1 MVEKPTYEELEQ
13 RVEVLEK
20 ESFEQKRAE
29 EELKHQ
35 KRRLESLIEYSSLA
49 IVTLDEGHNIISCN
63 RDFEKL
69 FYFKESEMVGRNLDE
84 LIVGQEYIED
94 ALLYTKETLKGKA
107 IRGSGKRQRKDGTY
121 VYVEFFGVPVIIDGK
136 VIGAYGIYQDISD
149 RKQVEEALQEG
160 ERFLQDVFDAI
171 KDGISVLDIN
181 LKIVRVNS
189 WMKEMYS
196 KEKKLAGRKC
206 YEVYQKRDTPCPW
219 CPSLKTI
226 ETGETHNAI
235 VPYPSEENPT
245 GWIELSSFPL
255 RNIEGDMVGVIEYV
269 KDITQQKRSEESLRV
284 ERDNLHNIFE
294 SIEDG
299 IYIVN
304 QQYDIQYV
312 NPVLVKDFG
321 PYEGRKC
328 YKYFHDRDEVCPWCK
343 SQDVWSGKTVHW
355 EWSSF
360 KNGRTYDLMD
370 TPLTLPDGSIGK
382 LEIFRDITERKQSE
396 RELRIRNQIAGV
408 FLSAPDDEMY
418 AGVLE
423 IVLKAMES
431 KWGIFGCIDE
441 QGSWVC
447 PSMTRDVWD
456 QCQIPDKEIMF
467 PREQW
472 GDTIWGRAMVEKKT
486 LYSNNKPFK
495 VPKGHIPITRAL
507 DVPIIYQG
515 KVIGNFLVGNKET
528 DYDEKDKQLL
538 ESISNYIAPI
548 LHARLQRDAQE
559 KDKKKLE
566 TRLRQ
571 VQKME
576 AIGTLA
582 GGIAHDFNNIL
593 AAIIGYAEM
602 VKMKLPE
609 DSEVLSDLDQV
620 LKSGIRAKT
629 LVQQILAFSREQE
642 LEQRPLQLKYIVKET
657 LKLIRSTLPSDIEI
671 KEDIAKD
678 VGIVNA
684 DPTQMQQVIMN
695 LCTNAGHAMQ
705 KEGGVLLVGLGN
717 VELDD
722 IAAAQYIDIDP
733 GTYLRLTVS
742 DTGSGMTP
750 EVNEHIFDPYF
761 TTKEKGVGTGMGLS
775 MVHGIV
781 KNHNGEITVYSE
793 PGKGSTFHVYLP
805 IIRETEEQPEVLE
818 KETPSTG
825 HESILLVDDEP
836 ALAELE
842 KQMLE
847 RFGYEVAVRMSG
859 IDALEMFRSQPD
871 RFDLVITDMTMPKMM
886 GDRLAKKLVEIRPD
900 IPIIICTGYSERMS
914 EEKAKRIGVKALIMK
929 PFVIKDLVKTV
940 RKVIDGL

>member
-1 MVEKPTYEELEQ
+1 
-13 RVEVLEK
+13 
-20 ESFEQKRAE
+20 
-29 EELKHQ
+29 
-35 KRRLESLIEYSSLA
+35 
-49 IVTLDEGHNIISCN
+49 
-63 RDFEKL
+63 EKL

-84 LIVGQEYIED
+84 LIVGQEYID
-94 ALLYTKETLKGKA
+94 AALLYTKETSKGKA
-107 IRGSGKRQRKDGTY
+107 IHGSGKRQRKDGTY
-121 VYVEFFGVPVIIDGK
+121 VYVEFIGVPVIIDGK

-149 RKQVEEALQEG
+149 RKQAEKELQEG

-189 WMKEMYS
+189 WMEEMYS

-235 VPYPSEENPT
+235 VPYPSKENPT

-255 RNIEGDMVGVIEYV
+255 KNIEGDMVGVIEYV

-304 QQYDIQYV
+304 QQYDIQYC

-328 YKYFHDRDEVCPWCK
+328 YEYFHDRDEVCPWCK

-355 EWSSF
+355 EWFSF
-360 KNGRTYDLMD
+360 KNDRTYDLMD
-370 TPLTLPDGSIGK
+370 TPMTLPDGSIGK
-382 LEIFRDITERKQSE
+382 LEIFRDITERKQLE
-396 RELRIRNQIAGV
+396 RELRIRNQIADV
-408 FLSAPDDEMY
+408 FLFVPDDEMY

-423 IVLKAMES
+423 VVLEALES
-431 KWGIFGCIDE
+431 KFGIFGYIDE
-441 QGSWVC
+441 KGDLVC

-456 QCQIPDKEIMF
+456 QCRISDKDIRF
-467 PREQW
+467 PCEQW
-472 GDTIWGRAMVEKKT
+472 GDSIWGRAMVGKEA
-486 LYSNNKPFK
+486 LYSNKPFK
-495 VPKGHIPITRAL
+495 VPKGHIPITKAL
-507 DVPIIYQG
+507 DVPIIHQG
-515 KVIGNFLVGNKET
+515 EAIGNFLVGNKET
-528 DYDEKDKQLL
+528 VYGEKERHLL
-538 ESISNYIAPI
+538 ENISNFIAPV
-548 LHARLQRDAQE
+548 LHARLQKDTRERD
-559 KDKKKLE
+559 KRRLE
-566 TRLRQ
+566 TQLRQ
-571 VQKME
+571 AQKME

-593 AAIIGYAEM
+593 AAIIGYVEL

-609 DSEVLSDLDQV
+609 DSEVLPDLDQI
-620 LKSGIRAKT
+620 LKSGFRAKS

-642 LEQRPLQLKYIVKET
+642 LKQRPLQLKYIVKESI
-657 LKLIRSTLPSDIEI
+657 KLLRSTLPADIEI
-671 KEDIAKD
+671 KEYIAED
-678 VGIVNA
+678 VGIVNS
-684 DPTQMQQVIMN
+684 DPTQMQQIIMN
-695 LCTNAGHAMQ
+695 LCTNACHAMQ
-705 KEGGVLLVGLGN
+705 KEGGIISVGLGN

-722 IAAAQYIDIDP
+722 IASAQHMDLDP
-733 GTYLRLTVS
+733 GIYLRLTVG
-742 DTGSGMTP
+742 DTGSGMTS
-750 EVNEHIFDPYF
+750 EVMDRIFDPYF
-761 TTKEKGVGTGMGLS
+761 TTKDTGIGTGMGLPI
-775 MVHGIV
+775 VHGIV
-781 KNHNGEITVYSE
+781 KNHDGGIIVYSE

-805 IIRETEEQPEVLE
+805 IAKEVEEHPEARE
-818 KETPSTG
+818 KETLPRG
-825 HESILLVDDEP
+825 HERILFVDDEP
-836 ALAELE
+836 ALAELG

-847 RFGYEVAVRMSG
+847 RFGYEVTATASS

-871 RFDLVITDMTMPKMM
+871 RFDLVMTDMVMPKIR

-900 IPIIICTGYSERMS
+900 IPIIICTGRSEQMS
-914 EEKAKRIGVKALIMK
+914 EEKTKRIGIKALVMK
-929 PFVIKDLVKTV
+929 PYVMKDLASIV

>member
-1 MVEKPTYEELEQ
+1 MAEKPTYEELEQ
-13 RVEVLEK
+13 RVKVLEK

-29 EELKHQ
+29 EKLKHQ

-69 FYFKESEMVGRNLDE
+69 FYFKESEIVGRNLDE
-84 LIVGQEYIED
+84 LIVGREYIED
-94 ALLYTKETLKGKA
+94 ALLYTKETSKGKA
-107 IRGSGKRQRKDGTY
+107 IHGSGKRQRKDGTY
-121 VYVEFFGVPVIIDGK
+121 VYVEFIGVPVIIDGK

-149 RKQVEEALQEG
+149 RKQAEEALQEG

-189 WMKEMYS
+189 WVEEMYS

-255 RNIEGDMVGVIEYV
+255 RNIEGDMVGVIEYA

-299 IYIVN
+299 IFIVN

-321 PYEGRKC
+321 PYEGRNC
-328 YKYFHDRDEVCPWCK
+328 YEYFHDRDEVCPWCK
-343 SQDVWSGKTVHW
+343 NQDVWSGKTVHW

-360 KNGRTYDLMD
+360 KNDRTYDLMD
-370 TPLTLPDGSIGK
+370 TPLTLSDGSIGK

-396 RELRIRNQIAGV
+396 RELRIWNQIAGI
-408 FLSAPDDEMY
+408 FLSVSDDEIY
-418 AGVLE
+418 GEVLE
-423 IVLKAMES
+423 VILKATES
-431 KWGIFGCIDE
+431 KYGIFGYFDE
-441 QGSWVC
+441 KGNLAC
-447 PSMTRDVWD
+447 PSMTRDVWN
-456 QCQIPDKEIMF
+456 QCQVPDKEIIF

-472 GDTIWGRAMVEKKT
+472 GDSIWGRAMVEKKA
-486 LYSNNKPFK
+486 LYFNRPFK
-495 VPKGHIPITRAL
+495 VPEGHIPIINAL
-507 DVPIIYQG
+507 CVPIIYQG
-515 KVIGNFLVGNKET
+515 EVIGSFLVGNKET
-528 DYDEKDKQLL
+528 GYDENDKQLL
-538 ESISNYIAPI
+538 EKISDYMAPV

-559 KDKKKLE
+559 KDKKRLE
-566 TRLRQ
+566 IRLRQ
-571 VQKME
+571 VEKME
-576 AIGTLA
+576 AMGTLS

-642 LEQRPLQLKYIVKET
+642 LEQKPLQLKYIVKES
-657 LKLIRSTLPSDIEI
+657 LKLLMSTLPTDIEI

-705 KEGGVLLVGLGN
+705 KEGGILSVGLGN

-722 IAAAQYIDIDP
+722 IAAAQYIDLDP

-742 DTGSGMTP
+742 DTGSGMTS
-750 EVNEHIFDPYF
+750 EVKEHVFEPYF

-775 MVHGIV
+775 IVHGIV
-781 KNHNGEITVYSE
+781 KNHNGGITVYSE
-793 PGKGSTFHVYLP
+793 PEKGSTFHVYLP
-805 IIRETEEQPEVLE
+805 IIREIEEQPEVRE
-818 KETPSTG
+818 KEAIATG
-825 HESILLVDDEP
+825 HERILLVDDEP
-836 ALAELE
+836 ALAELG

-847 RFGYEVAVRMSG
+847 RFGYEVAVRMSSV
-859 IDALEMFRSQPD
+859 DALEMFRSQPD

-886 GDRLAKKLVEIRPD
+886 GDKLAKKLVEIRPD

-914 EEKAKRIGVKALIMK
+914 EEKAKRIGVKALVMK
-929 PFVIKDLVKTV
+929 PFTVKDLVNTV
-940 RKVIDGL
+940 RKIIDGL

>member
-1 MVEKPTYEELEQ
+1 MAEKPTYEELEQ
-13 RVEVLEK
+13 RVKVLEK
-20 ESFEQKRAE
+20 ESFKQKRTE
-29 EELKHQ
+29 EKLKHQ

-94 ALLYTKETLKGKA
+94 ALLYTKETSKGKA
-107 IRGSGKRQRKDGTY
+107 IHGSGKRQRKDGTY
-121 VYVEFFGVPVIIDGK
+121 VYVEFIGVPVIIDGK

-149 RKQVEEALQEG
+149 RKQAEEALQEG

-189 WMKEMYS
+189 WMEEMYS
-196 KEKKLAGRKC
+196 KGKKLAGRKC

-226 ETGETHNAI
+226 ETGEIHNAI
-235 VPYPSEENPT
+235 VPYPFEENPT

-328 YKYFHDRDEVCPWCK
+328 YEYFHDRDEVCPWCK

-355 EWSSF
+355 EWFSF
-360 KNGRTYDLMD
+360 KNDRTYDLMD
-370 TPLTLPDGSIGK
+370 TPMTLPDGSIGK

-396 RELRIRNQIAGV
+396 RELRIRNQIAGI
-408 FLSAPDDEMY
+408 FLSVPDNEMY
-418 AGVLE
+418 GEVLE
-423 IVLKAMES
+423 VILKATES
-431 KWGIFGCIDE
+431 KYGVFGYLDE
-441 QGSWVC
+441 KGNLVC
-447 PSMTRDVWD
+447 PSMTIDIWD
-456 QCQIPDKEIMF
+456 QCQVPDKDMRF
-467 PREQW
+467 PRETW
-472 GDTIWGRAMVEKKT
+472 SDSIWRAMVEKKT
-486 LYSNNKPFK
+486 LYSNKPFK
-495 VPKGHIPITRAL
+495 VPEGHIPIINAL
-507 DVPIIYQG
+507 CVPIVHQG
-515 KVIGNFLVGNKET
+515 EVIGSFLVSNKET
-528 DYDEKDKQLL
+528 GYDENDKQLL
-538 ESISNYIAPI
+538 EKISDYMAPV
-548 LHARLQRDAQE
+548 LRARLQRDAQE
-559 KDKKKLE
+559 RDKKRLE
-566 TRLRQ
+566 TRLGQ
-571 VQKME
+571 AQKME

-593 AAIIGYAEM
+593 AAIIGYAEFI
-602 VKMKLPE
+602 KIKLPKG
-609 DSEVLSDLDQV
+609 SEVLSDLDQV
-620 LKSGIRAKT
+620 LKSGIRAKN
-629 LVQQILAFSREQE
+629 LVQQILAFSRKQK
-642 LEQRPLQLKYIVKET
+642 LEQKPLQLKYIVKET
-657 LKLIRSTLPSDIEI
+657 LKLIRSTLPTDIEI
-671 KEDIAKD
+671 KEDIVKD

-705 KEGGVLLVGLGN
+705 KEGGILSVGLGN

-742 DTGSGMTP
+742 DTGSGMIS
-750 EVNEHIFDPYF
+750 EVMEHIFEPYF
-761 TTKEKGVGTGMGLS
+761 TTKEKGVGIGMGLS
-775 MVHGIV
+775 IVHGIV
-781 KNHNGEITVYSE
+781 KNHNGGITVYSE
-793 PGKGSTFHVYLP
+793 PGKGSTFQVYLP
-805 IIRETEEQPEVLE
+805 IIREIEEQPEARE
-818 KETPSTG
+818 KETLSTG
-825 HESILLVDDEP
+825 HERILLVDDEP
-836 ALAELE
+836 VLAELG

-847 RFGYEVAVRMSG
+847 RFGYEVAVKMSS

-871 RFDLVITDMTMPKMM
+871 SFDLVITDMTMPKMM

-929 PFVIKDLVKTV
+929 PFEIKDLVNTV

>member
-1 MVEKPTYEELEQ
+1 MRLGSRDLRPKTEDPVKEKKMK
-13 RVEVLEK
+13 V
-20 ESFEQKRAE
+20 
-29 EELKHQ
+29 
-35 KRRLESLIEYSSLA
+35 
-49 IVTLDEGHNIISCN
+49 
-63 RDFEKL
+63 
-69 FYFKESEMVGRNLDE
+69 
-84 LIVGQEYIED
+84 LIVDDKSENVYM
-94 ALLYTKETLKGKA
+94 LETLLKGKGYEVVSASNGVEALEKLRAEDFDMIIADILMPVMDGFWLCTEVKGDEKLKHIPFIFYTATYTDEKDEELALKIGADRFIRKPVDPDEFIKIIQGVIGDVEKGRLKAKRLILGEEKEISRLYKERVVKKLEKKMLDLEREITEREWAEKRVEHLNNVLRA
-107 IRGSGKRQRKDGTY
+107 IRGVNQL
-121 VYVEFFGVPVIIDGK
+121 II
-136 VIGAYGIYQDISD
+136 
-149 RKQVEEALQEG
+149 
-160 ERFLQDVFDAI
+160 
-171 KDGISVLDIN
+171 
-181 LKIVRVNS
+181 
-189 WMKEMYS
+189 
-196 KEKKLAGRKC
+196 KEKRIDSLIKGTCDNIVKTRSYYNAWIVLLDENAKLVLTA
-206 YEVYQKRDTPCPW
+206 
-219 CPSLKTI
+219 
-226 ETGETHNAI
+226 ETGLG
-235 VPYPSEENPT
+235 ENFLP
-245 GWIELSSFPL
+245 
-255 RNIEGDMVGVIEYV
+255 
-269 KDITQQKRSEESLRV
+269 
-284 ERDNLHNIFE
+284 
-294 SIEDG
+294 
-299 IYIVN
+299 IVN
-304 QQYDIQYV
+304 QLKRGKFTACAQKALKQSEVIATEDPISTCADCPLAKLYA
-312 NPVLVKDFG
+312 
-321 PYEGRKC
+321 GRGALTVRLE
-328 YKYFHDRDEVCPWCK
+328 YN
-343 SQDVWSGKTVHW
+343 GKTCGLLSVSIPRDFVGD
-355 EWSSF
+355 EEEQSLF
-360 KNGRTYDLMD
+360 KELAADIAFAIHAL
-370 TPLTLPDGSIGK
+370 K
-382 LEIFRDITERKQSE
+382 LEEKNKQAQDALRQSE

-472 GDTIWGRAMVEKKT
+472 GDSIWGRAMVEKKT

-620 LKSGIRAKT
+620 LKSGIRAKI

-642 LEQRPLQLKYIVKET
+642 LEQKPLQLKYIVKES
-657 LKLIRSTLPSDIEI
+657 LKLLRSTLPTDIEI

-705 KEGGVLLVGLGN
+705 K
-717 VELDD
+717 
-722 IAAAQYIDIDP
+722 
-733 GTYLRLTVS
+733 RRR
-742 DTGSGMTP
+742 
-750 EVNEHIFDPYF
+750 
-761 TTKEKGVGTGMGLS
+761 
-775 MVHGIV
+775 
-781 KNHNGEITVYSE
+781 YSF
-793 PGKGSTFHVYLP
+793 S
-805 IIRETEEQPEVLE
+805 
-818 KETPSTG
+818 
-825 HESILLVDDEP
+825 
-836 ALAELE
+836 
-842 KQMLE
+842 
-847 RFGYEVAVRMSG
+847 
-859 IDALEMFRSQPD
+859 
-871 RFDLVITDMTMPKMM
+871 
-886 GDRLAKKLVEIRPD
+886 RPW
-900 IPIIICTGYSERMS
+900 
-914 EEKAKRIGVKALIMK
+914 
-929 PFVIKDLVKTV
+929 
-940 RKVIDGL
+940 